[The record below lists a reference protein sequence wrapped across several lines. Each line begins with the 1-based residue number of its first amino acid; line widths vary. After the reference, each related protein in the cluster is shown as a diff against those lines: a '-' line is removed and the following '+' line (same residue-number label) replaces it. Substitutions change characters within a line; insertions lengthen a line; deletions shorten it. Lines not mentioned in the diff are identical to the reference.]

1 MTDVTDRELGR
12 IRLRFLDLIKSF
24 FIDEPDAE
32 RMSRWRGI
40 VSALAGD
47 VINPVFDQA
56 VQRLGELLEEKSLQE
71 IQEEYY
77 HLFIDPTS
85 EDQINTV
92 MSYYVDGRSFGPSLV
107 EYRDF
112 LQQVSIVKDESVK
125 EPEDSLVLMLDA
137 LATLIEEQTK
147 KGRDTAHHQATLL
160 HRFLDPLCQGLTEAL
175 KATGKAPFYTACGD
189 FLRGYLLLEKGL
201 LDRDETL
208 VENREERV

>member
-47 VINPVFDQA
+47 VINPAFDQA
-56 VQRLGELLEEKSLQE
+56 VLRLGELLEEKTLKE
-71 IQEEYY
+71 IQDEYY

-107 EYRDF
+107 DYRDF
-112 LQQVSIVKDESVK
+112 LQRAGIVKDESVK

-147 KGRDTAHHQATLL
+147 KERDTALYQATLL
-160 HRFLDPLCQGLTEAL
+160 HRFLDPLCQGFTGAL
-175 KATGKAPFYTACGD
+175 QATGKAPFYTACGD
-189 FLRGYLLLEKGL
+189 FLRGYLILEKGL
-201 LDRDETL
+201 LDKGETL
-208 VENREERV
+208 AENREER

>member
-47 VINPVFDQA
+47 VINPAFDQA
-56 VQRLGELLEEKSLQE
+56 VRRLGELLEEKTLKE
-71 IQEEYY
+71 IQDEYY

-107 EYRDF
+107 DYRDF
-112 LQQVSIVKDESVK
+112 LQRAGIVKDESVK

-147 KGRDTAHHQATLL
+147 KERDTALYQATLL
-160 HRFLDPLCQGLTEAL
+160 HRFLDPLCQGFTGAL
-175 KATGKAPFYTACGD
+175 QATGQAPFYTACGD
-189 FLRGYLLLEKGL
+189 FLRGYLILEKGL
-201 LDRDETL
+201 LDKGETPA
-208 VENREERV
+208 ENREER

>member
-47 VINPVFDQA
+47 VINPAFDQA
-56 VQRLGELLEEKSLQE
+56 VRRLGELLEEKTLKE
-71 IQEEYY
+71 IQDEYY

-107 EYRDF
+107 DYRDF
-112 LQQVSIVKDESVK
+112 LQRAGIVKDESVK

-147 KGRDTAHHQATLL
+147 KERDTALYQATLL
-160 HRFLDPLCQGLTEAL
+160 HRFLDPLCQGFTGAL
-175 KATGKAPFYTACGD
+175 QATGKAPFYTACGD
-189 FLRGYLLLEKGL
+189 FLRGYLILEKGL
-201 LDRDETL
+201 LDKGETL
-208 VENREERV
+208 AENREER